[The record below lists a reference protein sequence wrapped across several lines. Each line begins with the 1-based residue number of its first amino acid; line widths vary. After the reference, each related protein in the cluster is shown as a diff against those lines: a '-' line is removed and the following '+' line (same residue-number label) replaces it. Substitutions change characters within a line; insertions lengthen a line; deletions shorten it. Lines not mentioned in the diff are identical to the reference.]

1 MSLVTLRDITLG
13 FGHPSL
19 LEAINLRI
27 EEAERIAL
35 LGRNGS
41 GKSTLL
47 KLLTGEIQPD
57 GGEIQF
63 RSGLVVARM
72 SQEVAEDIS
81 GTNYAVIASGL
92 GEIGQHINDYHH
104 YSQQTDDDS
113 LRRMQRAHEKI
124 DAANAWHFLQ
134 RIEIVLAKL
143 LLQGEVDFRSLSGGQ
158 SRRVLLGRAL
168 VQEPDIL
175 LLDEPT
181 NHLDISMI
189 EWLED
194 FLLSQNTTLVF
205 VSHDRRFVRRLATR
219 IVELERGQLTSWPGD
234 YETYRKNR
242 EQMLAAE
249 LKQEAEQDKKLAAE
263 ESWIRQ
269 GIKAR
274 RTRNEGRVRALEE
287 LRRQRKARRERMGNV
302 NMSIQQS
309 EKSGKIVIEADA
321 INFAYESQPVVDN
334 FSLTIMR
341 GDKIGLLGPNGV
353 GKTTLLRLLLGEL
366 EPQQGTIKHGT
377 RLDIAYF
384 DQRRAQLD
392 ENATVIDSLALGKD
406 TVTVNGREKHVI
418 SYLQD
423 FLFSPERAR
432 SPVNALSGGEKNRL
446 LLARMFCRPS
456 NVLVLDEP
464 TNDLDFETLDLLE
477 QLLVDYT
484 GTLLLISHDRDF
496 INDVVTST
504 LSFEGNGKI
513 DEYVGG
519 YDDWVRQRTIVQ
531 NAEAAAQKPAADK
544 TRPKPRNRLSYKL
557 QRELDELPKLIEQ
570 LEQEQQAL
578 HDRMSEPEY
587 FKGDSAVIADDK
599 NRLAEIETS
608 LQQSYQRWEELE
620 AQSEQ

>member
-1 MSLVTLRDITLG
+1 MSLVTLRDINLG

-19 LEAINLRI
+19 MENINLRI
-27 EEAERIAL
+27 EEGERIAL
-35 LGRNGS
+35 LGRNGC

-47 KLLTGEIQPD
+47 KMLTEEVLPD
-57 GGEIQF
+57 SGEIQF
-63 RSGLVVARM
+63 RTGLVVARM
-72 SQEVAEDIS
+72 SQEVADDIT
-81 GTNYAVIASGL
+81 GKNYAVIASGL

-104 YSQQTDDDS
+104 YSLQADNPS
-113 LRRMQRAHEKI
+113 AMQRMHHAHEKI

-134 RIEIVLAKL
+134 RIEIILAKL
-143 LLQGEVDFRSLSGGQ
+143 LLNGEDDFRSLSGGQ

-194 FLLSQNTTLVF
+194 FLLAQNTTLLF

-219 IVELERGQLTSWPGD
+219 ILELERGQLTSWPGD
-234 YETYRKNR
+234 YDEYRKNR

-249 LKQEAEQDKKLAAE
+249 LKQESEQDKKLAAE
-263 ESWIRQ
+263 ETWIRQ

-287 LRRQRKARRERMGNV
+287 LRRQRQARRERVGNV
-302 NMSIQQS
+302 NIAIQQS
-309 EKSGKIVIEADA
+309 ARSGKIVIEAEDVCY
-321 INFAYESQPVVDN
+321 AYDTQPIVEN
-334 FSLTIMR
+334 FSITIMR
-341 GDKIGLLGPNGV
+341 GDKLGLLGPNGV
-353 GKTTLLRLLLGEL
+353 GKTTLLRLLLGEIK
-366 EPQQGTIKHGT
+366 PQKGTIKHGT
-377 RLDIAYF
+377 RLEIAYF
-384 DQRRAQLD
+384 DQQRAQLD
-392 ENATVIDSLALGKD
+392 ENATVIDNLSLGKD
-406 TVTVNGREKHVI
+406 SVTVNGREKHVI

-477 QLLVDYT
+477 QLLVEYT
-484 GTLLLISHDRDF
+484 GTLLLISHDRSF

-504 LSFEGNGKI
+504 LSFEGNGLI
-513 DEYVGG
+513 EEYVGG
-519 YDDWVRQRTIVQ
+519 YDDWLRQRPATTVKTKP
-531 NAEAAAQKPAADK
+531 AEKPAAPNTVTK
-544 TRPKPRNRLSYKL
+544 KQNKLSYKD
-557 QRELDELPKLIEQ
+557 QRELDELPQKIEQ
-570 LEQEQQAL
+570 LEQAQQAI
-578 HDRMSEPEY
+578 HDRMAEPDY
-587 FKGDSAVIADDK
+587 FKQDK
-599 NRLAEIETS
+599 SDLANDQKKLAEIDN
-608 LQQSYQRWEELE
+608 ELE
-620 AQSEQ
+620 QAYERWGVLDA

>member
-1 MSLVTLRDITLG
+1 MSLVTLRDINLG

-19 LEAINLRI
+19 MENLNLRI
-27 EEAERIAL
+27 EVGERIAL
-35 LGRNGS
+35 LGRNGC

-47 KLLTGEIQPD
+47 KLLTGELLPD
-57 GGEIQF
+57 SGEVQL
-63 RSGLVVARM
+63 RTGLVVARM

-81 GTNYAVIASGL
+81 GSNYSVIASGL
-92 GEIGQHINDYHH
+92 GETGQHINDYHH
-104 YSQQTDDDS
+104 FSLQADDPS
-113 LRRMQRAHEKI
+113 SMQRMHKAHEKI

-143 LLQGEVDFRSLSGGQ
+143 LLNGEDDFRSLSGGQ

-189 EWLED
+189 EWLEE
-194 FLLSQNTTLVF
+194 FLLAQNTTLLF

-219 IVELERGQLTSWPGD
+219 IIELERGQLTSWPGD
-234 YETYRKNR
+234 YDEYRKNR
-242 EQMLAAE
+242 ELMLAAE
-249 LKQEAEQDKKLAAE
+249 LKQESEQDKKLASE
-263 ESWIRQ
+263 ETWIRQ

-287 LRRQRKARRERMGNV
+287 LRRQRQARRERVGNV
-302 NMSIQQS
+302 NIAIQQS
-309 EKSGKIVIEADA
+309 ERSGKIVIEAE
-321 INFAYESQPVVDN
+321 NVSYAYDEQPIVDN
-334 FSLTIMR
+334 FSITIMR

-366 EPQQGTIKHGT
+366 EPQKGTIKHGT
-377 RLDIAYF
+377 RLEIAYF
-384 DQRRAQLD
+384 DQQRAQLD

-477 QLLVDYT
+477 QLLVEYS
-484 GTLLLISHDRDF
+484 GTLLLISHDRSF

-504 LSFEGNGKI
+504 LSFEGNGVI

-519 YDDWVRQRTIVQ
+519 YDDWIRQRSSAPTIDKP
-531 NAEAAAQKPAADK
+531 AQKATSTKPAA
-544 TRPKPRNRLSYKL
+544 TKPTKLSYKD
-557 QRELDELPKLIEQ
+557 QRELDLLPQMIER
-570 LEQEQQAL
+570 LEQAQQAL
-578 HDRMSEPEY
+578 HDSMAEADY
-587 FKGDSAVIADDK
+587 FKRDKEQIALDQK
-599 NRLAEIETS
+599 KLAELDSE
-608 LQQSYQRWEELE
+608 LGQAYQRWEELDG
-620 AQSEQ
+620 

>member
-13 FGHPSL
+13 FGHPTL
-19 LEAINLRI
+19 MENVNLRI
-27 EEAERIAL
+27 EEGERIAL
-35 LGRNGS
+35 LGRNGC

-47 KLLTGEIQPD
+47 KLLTEEVLPD
-57 GGEIQF
+57 SGEIQF
-63 RSGLVVARM
+63 RTGLVVARM
-72 SQEVAEDIS
+72 SQDVAGDIS

-92 GEIGQHINDYHH
+92 GEIGQHINDYHKFG
-104 YSQQTDDDS
+104 QRVDDPDS
-113 LRRMQRAHEKI
+113 MDRMHQAQEKI
-124 DAANAWHFLQ
+124 DSANAWHYIQ
-134 RIEIVLAKL
+134 RIEIILSKL
-143 LLQGEVDFRSLSGGQ
+143 LLNGDEDFRSLSGGQ

-168 VQEPDIL
+168 VQEPNIL

-194 FLLSQNTTLVF
+194 FLLAQNTTLVF

-234 YETYRKNR
+234 YDEYRKNR
-242 EQMLAAE
+242 ESMLAAE
-249 LKQEAEQDKKLAAE
+249 LKNEALEDKKLATE
-263 ESWIRQ
+263 EAWIRQ

-287 LRRQRKARRERMGNV
+287 LRRQRQARRDRVGNV
-302 NMSIQQS
+302 NIAIQQS
-309 EKSGKIVIEADA
+309 ERSGKIVIEAEN
-321 INFAYESQPVVDN
+321 ISYAYDEQPIVDN

-366 EPQQGTIKHGT
+366 EPQSGKLKHGT

-384 DQRRAQLD
+384 DQQRAQLD
-392 ENATVIDSLALGKD
+392 DNATVIDNLALGKD
-406 TVTVNGREKHVI
+406 TVTINGREKHVI

-423 FLFSPERAR
+423 FLFAPDRAR

-446 LLARMFCRPS
+446 LLAKMFCRPS

-477 QLLVDYT
+477 ELLVDYT
-484 GTLLLISHDRDF
+484 GTLLLISHDRSF

-504 LSFEGNGKI
+504 LSFEGNGQI

-519 YDDWVRQRTIVQ
+519 YDDWLRQRTKAKIKTKPVEKVSTS
-531 NAEAAAQKPAADK
+531 NVSQKK
-544 TRPKPRNRLSYKL
+544 QTKLSYKL
-557 QRELDELPKLIEQ
+557 QRELDELPKKIED
-570 LEQEQQAL
+570 LEQAQQAL
-578 HDRMSEPEY
+578 HDSMADADY
-587 FKGDSAVIADDK
+587 FKRDKDEIASDQSK
-599 NRLAEIETS
+599 LAEIDSNLEAA
-608 LQQSYQRWEELE
+608 YGRWEELDG
-620 AQSEQ
+620 

>member
-1 MSLVTLRDITLG
+1 MSLVTLRDINLG

-19 LEAINLRI
+19 MENLNLRI
-27 EEAERIAL
+27 EEGERIAL
-35 LGRNGS
+35 LGRNGC

-47 KLLTGEIQPD
+47 KMLTEEVLPD
-57 GGEIQF
+57 SGEIQF
-63 RSGLVVARM
+63 RTGLVVARM
-72 SQEVAEDIS
+72 SQEVAEDIA
-81 GTNYAVIASGL
+81 GKNYAVIASGL

-104 YSQQTDDDS
+104 FSLQTDNPS
-113 LRRMQRAHEKI
+113 AMQRMHHAHEKI

-143 LLQGEVDFRSLSGGQ
+143 LLNGEDDFRSLSGGQ

-194 FLLSQNTTLVF
+194 FLLTQNTTLLF

-219 IVELERGQLTSWPGD
+219 IIELERGQLTSWPGD
-234 YETYRKNR
+234 YDEYRKNR

-249 LKQEAEQDKKLAAE
+249 LKQESEQDKKLAAE

-287 LRRQRKARRERMGNV
+287 LRRQRQARRERVGNV
-302 NMSIQQS
+302 NIAIQQS
-309 EKSGKIVIEADA
+309 ERSGKIVIEAEDVSYAYDTQA
-321 INFAYESQPVVDN
+321 IVEN
-334 FSLTIMR
+334 FSITIMR
-341 GDKIGLLGPNGV
+341 GDKLGLLGPNGV

-366 EPQQGTIKHGT
+366 KPQKGSIKHGT
-377 RLDIAYF
+377 RLEIAYF
-384 DQRRAQLD
+384 DQQRAQLD
-392 ENATVIDSLALGKD
+392 ENATVIDSLSLGKD
-406 TVTVNGREKHVI
+406 SVTVNGKEKHVI

-477 QLLVDYT
+477 QLLVEYT
-484 GTLLLISHDRDF
+484 GTLLLISHDRSF

-504 LSFEGNGKI
+504 LSFEGNGVVE
-513 DEYVGG
+513 EYVGG
-519 YDDWVRQRTIVQ
+519 YDDWLRQRPTATV
-531 NAEAAAQKPAADK
+531 NVKAAEKPATSK
-544 TRPKPRNRLSYKL
+544 TSTTKQAKLSYKH
-557 QRELDELPKLIEQ
+557 QRELDELPQKIEQ
-570 LEQEQQAL
+570 LEQAQLAI
-578 HDRMSEPEY
+578 HDRMAEPDY
-587 FKGDSAVIADDK
+587 FKQDK
-599 NRLAEIETS
+599 DALANDQIKLAEIDRELEQAYS
-608 LQQSYQRWEELE
+608 RWEELD
-620 AQSEQ
+620 A